1 MAVISVLGVG
11 CGGSTGTTPPVSVQT
26 AAPIF
31 TPAAGNYTSA
41 QTVTISD
48 STAGAVIYY
57 TTDGST
63 PTTASKTYA
72 AAIPVSATTTI
83 EAIALASG
91 DTVSS
96 SSSAVYTI
104 TLPVAAAPT
113 FSPAAGKFT
122 SAQTVTL
129 GDSTTAA
136 VIYFTTDG
144 STPTTASPAY
154 SAPISV
160 SSTTTI
166 KAIASA
172 AGYTPSSV
180 ASATYTINLAAAAT
194 PTFSVATGTYTSA
207 QTVTLADATTGA
219 KIYYTIDGTTP
230 TTSSTLYSAAISIS
244 ATTTVKAI
252 ATASGYTTSAVAS
265 ATYTI
270 NLAAA
275 GTPTFSVTAGT
286 YTSAQTVALAD
297 ETSGA
302 KIYYTIDGT
311 TPTTSSTAYSAAISV
326 ATTTTIK
333 AIATASG
340 YTTSAVASATYTIN
354 IPTVATPTFTPA
366 AGTYTT
372 VQSVSIADTT
382 SGAKI
387 YYTTDG
393 TTPTA
398 SSTLYASAISI
409 SATTTVKAIATASG
423 DTTSAVASA
432 TYTINLAAAATPTFS
447 VAAGTYASAQTVAIA
462 DATSGAKIYYTTDG
476 TAPTASSTLYTAA
489 ISVSATTTIRAIAT
503 ASGYSTSAIATAL
516 YTIGTGT
523 AAPTISPNGGS
534 FTSAQTVTLAD
545 STASAAIYYT
555 LDGTT
560 PTSASTLYSAPFQIL
575 AAGATT
581 VNAIA
586 ILSGNS
592 SSVATAIFT
601 LTYPVNFQPTY
612 SYKNVQIV
620 GGGYVDGLY
629 FHPKQQGLMYAH
641 TDIGGAYRW
650 NNVTG
655 GDSQWIPLN
664 DFIGAFNSG
673 FDLAIQSLAIDPN
686 DATRLY
692 LAIGAYTESYGHNGA
707 ILASSDMG
715 KTFTAI
721 PLSIKLGGNDN
732 GRNDGDRLVVDP
744 SNSKHLYLG
753 TFINGLYESLD
764 QAATWN
770 QVASFPITGVTSNP
784 EDPEAGV
791 IFEQFVAASGT
802 VANGNTKTVYYG
814 VSSPTTG
821 VYVSNDGGATF
832 AGVPGQP
839 TGYYPNAE
847 ALDTVNN
854 ILYVTYALNSGCTSN
869 CDNAGPGSPNAGQ
882 VWSYKLPTSSVPNGL
897 WTNIT
902 PPETTPTGG
911 AYGWNSVVVDPNHS
925 NVIMVMTLNKYY
937 PNPGDD
943 IFRSTDSGATWFN
956 IGTNEVRDI
965 SLAPWMAPFEPGNW
979 LNHLVVDP
987 FDSNHAMYGNGQN
1000 IWATNNLESA
1010 DGVATNTMTTVHG
1023 NATNWFIGAQ
1033 GLEETDIIQLVSPP
1047 SGPAHLF
1054 SEMGDL
1060 GGFTHTDLDVSP
1072 AVGQQH
1078 PPLFTTGTST
1088 DFAQNNP
1095 LLVVRVGRDSN
1106 TAGTFNQLPGSL
1118 VGGYSTDG
1126 GVTWTQFANNPTN
1139 VVNGQG
1145 TIAISAD
1152 GATIVWMPG
1161 DSGLAAQYSTDNG
1174 TTWTAATGPTQV
1186 PTQYGNLPLLVAADR
1201 FNAKKFYLFD
1211 TTDNNG
1217 STPVYVSVD
1226 SGHTFTAAS
1235 NPNNYDTGF
1244 AVSPKAEGDLWFYGY
1259 NGLYHSTDSGATITQ
1274 VSGIDQ
1280 AFGIGF
1286 GAAAP
1291 GASTPAIYFIGH
1303 VSSDTVCVPSTTTP
1317 FTVQTQC
1324 VYRSVDGGTTFVLI
1338 NDFAHQYGSF
1348 DVLAGDPRVF
1358 GRVYLG
1364 TSGRG
1369 IIEADS
1375 PN

>member
-1 MAVISVLGVG
+1 LKPIYSASLCSTSVLGLTLFGSIGLVSLFG
-11 CGGSTGTTPPVSVQT
+11 CGGSSGSSTTPPPKLQT
-26 AAPIF
+26 AAPVF
-31 TPAAGNYTSA
+31 TPAAGNYSSA
-41 QTVTISD
+41 QSVSIAD

-57 TTDGST
+57 TTDGTAPST
-63 PTTASKTYA
+63 SSATYS
-72 AAIPVSATTTI
+72 AAIPVSVTTTI
-83 EAIALASG
+83 QAIALASG
-91 DTVSS
+91 DTVSNTT
-96 SSSAVYTI
+96 SALYTI
-104 TLPVAAAPT
+104 AIPVAAAPT
-113 FSPAAGKFT
+113 FSPAAGTFT
-122 SAQTVTL
+122 SAQSVTL
-129 GDSTTAA
+129 ADSTPAA
-136 VIYFTTDG
+136 AIHYTTDG
-144 STPTTASPAY
+144 STPTTSSAVY
-154 SAPISV
+154 SSAIAV
-160 SSTTTI
+160 STTTTI
-166 KAIASA
+166 KAIATA
-172 AGYTPSSV
+172 AGYTASSV
-180 ASATYTINLAAAAT
+180 ASALYTINIPAAAT
-194 PTFSVATGTYTSA
+194 PTFSVA
-207 QTVTLADATTGA
+207 
-219 KIYYTIDGTTP
+219 
-230 TTSSTLYSAAISIS
+230 
-244 ATTTVKAI
+244 
-252 ATASGYTTSAVAS
+252 
-265 ATYTI
+265 
-270 NLAAA
+270 
-275 GTPTFSVTAGT
+275 AGT
-286 YTSAQTVALAD
+286 YTSAQSVTLAD
-297 ETSGA
+297 STTAA
-302 KIYYTIDGT
+302 KIYYTTDGT
-311 TPTTSSTAYSAAISV
+311 TPSTSSTLYAAAIPVS
-326 ATTTTIK
+326 ATTTIK

-340 YTTSAVASATYTIN
+340 YTSSAVASATYTIN
-354 IPTVATPTFTPA
+354 YPAAATPTFTPA
-366 AGTYTT
+366 AGTYTSA
-372 VQSVSIADTT
+372 QSVTIADSTT
-382 SGAKI
+382 AAKI

-393 TTPTA
+393 TTPTS
-398 SSTLYASAISI
+398 SSTAYTAAVPV
-409 SATTTVKAIATASG
+409 SATTTIKAIATASSY
-423 DTTSAVASA
+423 TTSAVGSA
-432 TYTINLAAAATPTFS
+432 TYTINFPAAATPTFTP
-447 VAAGTYASAQTVAIA
+447 AAGTYTSAQSVTIA
-462 DATSGAKIYYTTDG
+462 DSTTAAKIYYTTDG
-476 TAPTASSTLYTAA
+476 TAPTTSSTAYTAA
-489 ISVSATTTIRAIAT
+489 IPVSVTTTIKAIAT
-503 ASGYSTSAIATAL
+503 ASSYTTSAVGSAL
-516 YTIGTGT
+516 YTIGSG
-523 AAPTISPNGGS
+523 ASAPTISPNGGS
-534 FTSAQTVTLAD
+534 FTSAQTITLTD
-545 STASAAIYYT
+545 SSSGAVLYYT
-555 LDGTT
+555 LDGST
-560 PTSASTLYSAPFQIL
+560 PTSSSTLYAAPFQIV

-581 VNAIA
+581 VKVIA
-586 ILSGNS
+586 IVSGSS
-592 SSVATAIFT
+592 SSVASATFT
-601 LTYPVNFQPTY
+601 LTYPANFKPTY

-629 FHPKQQGLMYAH
+629 FHPKQKGLMYAH

-655 GDSQWIPLN
+655 GDTQWVPLN
-664 DFIGAFNSG
+664 DFIGAFDSG
-673 FDLAIQSLAIDPN
+673 FDLAVQSLAIDPN
-686 DATRLY
+686 DTTRLY

-715 KTFTAI
+715 KTFTAV

-744 SNSKHLYLG
+744 NNGRHLYLG

-770 QVASFPITGVTSNP
+770 QVASFPITGVTTNS

-814 VSSPTTG
+814 VSSPTKG
-821 VYVSNDGGATF
+821 VYVSNDGGVTF
-832 AGVPGQP
+832 ASVPGQP

-882 VWSYKLPTSSVPNGL
+882 VWSYKLPTSSVPNGV

-902 PPETTPTGG
+902 PPETTPSGG

-925 NVIMVMTLNKYY
+925 NVVMVMTLNKYY
-937 PNPGDD
+937 PDPGDD

-956 IGTNEVRDI
+956 IGSTEVRDI

-1000 IWATNNLESA
+1000 IWATNDLESA
-1010 DGVATNTMTTVHG
+1010 DGVATNTSTSVHG
-1023 NATNWFIGAQ
+1023 NVTHWFIGAQ
-1033 GLEETDIIQLVSPP
+1033 GLEETDITQLVSPP

-1072 AVGQQH
+1072 TTGQQH

-1106 TAGTFNQLPGSL
+1106 TAGTFNQPADSL

-1126 GVTWTQFANNPTN
+1126 GVTWTQFANNPTG

-1161 DSGLAAQYSTDNG
+1161 DSGLAAQYSTDKG

-1217 STPVYVSVD
+1217 STPVYISTD
-1226 SGHTFTAAS
+1226 SGHTFTSAS
-1235 NPNNYDTGF
+1235 NPTNYDTGF

-1274 VSGIDQ
+1274 ISGVDQ

-1286 GAAAP
+1286 GAPAP

-1303 VSSDTVCVPSTTTP
+1303 VSTDTVCVPSTTTP

-1348 DVLAGDPRVF
+1348 SVLTGDPRVY

-1364 TSGRG
+1364 TAGRG